1 MLTDVSDMCTAN
13 AGQAVTA
20 AAYSTLSKD
29 KGLAAL
35 DYASGRIVYGVAQ
48 VTTTL
53 TDAGAN
59 TGTEVWWAD
68 DTAGA
73 SLGTTFG
80 TGTPAKLQKLGL
92 LPQAAVVGVATS
104 RLQAPLAPG
113 LTTQQN
119 MGFWFNPTG
128 AALTGGKIMAAFTPD
143 PETWFAYAASYS
155 VVG

>member
-1 MLTDVSDMCTAN
+1 MITDKYDFNATA
-13 AGQAVTA
+13 QLITA
-20 AAYSTLSKD
+20 PAYSNWSKD

-35 DYASGRIVYGVAQ
+35 DYASGETIYGVAQ
-48 VTTTL
+48 VAATF

-68 DTAGA
+68 DTAGT
-73 SLGTTFG
+73 SLNTTFG
-80 TGTPAKLQKLGL
+80 TGTPVKLQKLGVF
-92 LPQAAVVGVATS
+92 PQAAVVGAATS
-104 RLQAPLAPG
+104 RIQAPLAPG

-128 AALTGGKIMAAFTPD
+128 ANLTGGSVVSGFTTD
-143 PETWFAYAASYS
+143 PETWFAYAASYT